1 MAIVTPTIKGYPVL
15 EANVLKARHTG
26 RIWSQYELDETS
38 FSTGKAFNGM
48 ILAIDDAKKCV
59 KFPSVVASA
68 TTGADDIYALHFSV
82 EAEYEHKGLNTFAVA
97 REKVDNEPNVSVHYP
112 RMYELSV
119 GDVFHTN
126 CVKFANDS
134 HIAAVNDTST
144 TTTSLK
150 HIIEAGNTTV
160 YGGIDT
166 TGYIMLDTVE
176 PKSGPVMKAV
186 AQDTLPNGE
195 WAVKLAVVKA

>member
-48 ILAIDDAKKCV
+48 ILAIDDVNKCV
-59 KFPSVVASA
+59 KLPSVNASA
-68 TTGADDIYALHFSV
+68 TTSDEVYALHFSV

-112 RMYELSV
+112 RMFELSV
-119 GDVFHTN
+119 GDILTTN
-126 CVKFANDS
+126 CVKLNGNNVTAIEGATTATS
-134 HIAAVNDTST
+134 VEYMVNGT
-144 TTTSLK
+144 TTTP
-150 HIIEAGNTTV
+150 V

-166 TGYIMLDTVE
+166 SGYIVLDTTKPTV
-176 PKSGPVMKAV
+176 GPVMKV
-186 AQDTLPNGE
+186 VKQNTLPNGE

>member
-1 MAIVTPTIKGYPVL
+1 MAVVTPTIKGYPVL

-38 FSTGKAFNGM
+38 FSTGLAYNGM
-48 ILAIDDAKKCV
+48 ILAIDDAAKSV
-59 KFPSVVASA
+59 KLPVA
-68 TTGADDIYALHFSV
+68 TTTADEVYALHFSV

-97 REKVDNEPNVSVHYP
+97 REVVEDKPNVSVQYP
-112 RMYELSV
+112 RMFELSV

-126 CVKFANDS
+126 CVKLDGT
-134 HIAAVNDTST
+134 HVAAINDTST

-150 HIIEAGNTTV
+150 HMLANGTAV
-160 YGGIDT
+160 YGGVDT
-166 TGYIMLDTVE
+166 SGYIMIDTAKPAV
-176 PKSGPVMKAV
+176 GPVLQAV

-195 WAVKLAVVKA
+195 WAVKFAVRKA

>member
-15 EANVLKARHTG
+15 EANVLKARRTG

-48 ILAIDDAKKCV
+48 ILAVDDVKKCV
-59 KFPSVVASA
+59 KFPSVNASA
-68 TTGADDIYALHFSV
+68 TTGADDVYALHFSV

-112 RMYELSV
+112 RMFELSV
-119 GDVFHTN
+119 GDVITTN
-126 CVKFANDS
+126 CVQLDGT
-134 HIAAVNDTST
+134 HVTAVTTDVNTSVKKIIST
-144 TTTSLK
+144 TS
-150 HIIEAGNTTV
+150 GVV
-160 YGGIDT
+160 YGGVDPS
-166 TGYIMLDTVE
+166 GYIKLDTSKPTV
-176 PKSGPVMKAV
+176 GPVMKV
-186 AQDTLPNGE
+186 VEQNTLPNGD